1 MTEMP
6 AYRYRPMATDDLE
19 WVMNNE
25 RELYPFPWTHGNFA
39 DALDAG
45 YFCRVMLDGCGPVGY
60 SVMMLILDEAHLLNL
75 SIVREAQ
82 CKGAGGA
89 LLGHM
94 RDAARAMRATQFFL
108 EVRPSNAPA
117 LHLYEKSGFTSVG
130 RRRAY
135 YPAEGGRE
143 DAIVMRVAP

>member
-1 MTEMP
+1 MNN
-6 AYRYRPMATDDLE
+6 AAVYRYRPMTGGDVE
-19 WVMNNE
+19 WVMTHE
-25 RELYPFPWTHGNFA
+25 CALYPFPWTRGNFV
-39 DALDAG
+39 DALEAG
-45 YFCRVMLDGCGPVGY
+45 YFCRVMFDERGPIGY
-60 SVMMLILDEAHLLNL
+60 AVMMLILDEAHLLNL
-75 SIVREAQ
+75 SVVHDAQ
-82 CKGAGGA
+82 GKGAGAA

-94 RDAARAMRATQFFL
+94 RDAARGLRATQFFL

-117 LHLYEKSGFTSVG
+117 LRLYERSGFTRIG

>member
-1 MTEMP
+1 MF
-6 AYRYRPMATDDLE
+6 DD
-19 WVMNNE
+19 
-25 RELYPFPWTHGNFA
+25 G
-39 DALDAG
+39 
-45 YFCRVMLDGCGPVGY
+45 GPIGY

-75 SIVREAQ
+75 SVVQEAQ
-82 CKGAGGA
+82 GKGVGGA

-94 RDAARAMRATQFFL
+94 RETARGLRAKQFFL

-117 LHLYEKSGFTSVG
+117 VRLYERSGFTSIG

-135 YPAEGGRE
+135 YPAEDGRE